1 MCLQNYILKEK
12 SLMRGK
18 VCGHWK
24 ISDISY
30 KGQSRGL
37 DGADGESRSTLTH
50 RSTSSSSTTKI
61 SLSLSSSI
69 SCCFEPIVKKYFH
82 HNFPFGFFLFISWFF
97 RLSFRDFSL
106 VSRSVLGRSLFV
118 YMTIIPKYQIQIIWR
133 QDNHFFFTPKKWRHV
148 HPVQSGRH
156 VVGYIV
162 SFRYIY
168 AQLRMRS

>member
-1 MCLQNYILKEK
+1 
-12 SLMRGK
+12 MRGK

-133 QDNHFFFTPKKWRHV
+133 QNNHFFFSPKKIKTC
-148 HPVQSGRH
+148 PSGSKWSPCRG
-156 VVGYIV
+156 VY
-162 SFRYIY
+162 SFLQIS
-168 AQLRMRS
+168 MHNFE